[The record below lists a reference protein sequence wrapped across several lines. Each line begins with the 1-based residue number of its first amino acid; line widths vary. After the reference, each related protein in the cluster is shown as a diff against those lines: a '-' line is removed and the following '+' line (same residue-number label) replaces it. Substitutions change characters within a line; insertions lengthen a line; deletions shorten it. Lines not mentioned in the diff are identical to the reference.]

1 VSKIKNLEKIIEY
14 YISQDVKSPVDIR
27 GSFTDY
33 GVGNIS
39 HGQKPLMGYG
49 KLNQFEE
56 DEEEEEEKKELDVKV
71 KVSRAFSEEDEVIN
85 EVMNSIEDY
94 IYEERLFSKIHNP
107 FQTNKNSR

>member
-1 VSKIKNLEKIIEY
+1 MSKIKNLEKIIEY

-56 DEEEEEEKKELDVKV
+56 DEEAEEEKKELDVKV